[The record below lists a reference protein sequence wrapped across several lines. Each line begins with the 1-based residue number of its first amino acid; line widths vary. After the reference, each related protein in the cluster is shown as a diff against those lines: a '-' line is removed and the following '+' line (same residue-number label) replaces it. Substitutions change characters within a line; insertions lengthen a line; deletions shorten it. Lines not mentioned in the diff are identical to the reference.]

1 MGESVIV
8 PQKIKN
14 RITARCSRPTCGSPP
29 QRPPA
34 TLRVLHALKGRH
46 KRSSWSHIG
55 CVYESAEDN
64 LRPRALAAA
73 RAQQR
78 ASGPRRCPRAVRGE
92 VFTGRCPQGA
102 RYKPKSDPE
111 IGRSSQRGHLER
123 TPQPFQD
130 PGVLG
135 VGGEGSG

>member
-1 MGESVIV
+1 MKVQRTISDPEPWPLHVPSSV
-8 PQKIKN
+8 
-14 RITARCSRPTCGSPP
+14 R
-29 QRPPA
+29 
-34 TLRVLHALKGRH
+34 L
-46 KRSSWSHIG
+46 
-55 CVYESAEDN
+55 
-64 LRPRALAAA
+64 
-73 RAQQR
+73 
-78 ASGPRRCPRAVRGE
+78 GPGGVPRAVRGE